1 MKKGLWVTPTQFV
14 SFGEIQRDRLVQQH
28 VATRSRAIGGF
39 GGLGLPN
46 PDPIL
51 KAAGK
56 DVSTYR
62 DLLSHPRIGG
72 NVRRRKAA
80 VLGLE
85 RGLRRENAPE
95 HVFTFVED
103 WLSDL
108 DMDQLVRE
116 LLNAPL
122 FGYQPAE
129 LMWTPVGRFIVPESV
144 LGKPAEWFRYDRDN
158 ALRFMA
164 QDAGTDGEL
173 CDPVRFVVA
182 RQDATYANPYGFPD
196 LSMCFWAGTFLKGGL
211 KFWVQFTEK
220 YGSPWVIG
228 KHPRGADDRETDLL
242 LDSLEAM
249 VQDAVAAIPD
259 DSSIEIKEATGKS
272 ASSDVYR
279 SLLEYCRSDVN
290 VALLGQDQ
298 TTEKDSNR
306 ASATA
311 GAEVTEDIRD
321 GDKGITLAALN
332 RIIRLVV
339 DVNFG
344 ESVAAPVY
352 AMWEQEVIDKTQAER
367 DQILSGAGVRFT
379 PAYWQRTY
387 NLEEGDID
395 TRVVPPSDNSG
406 DAAGLAFAEGNN
418 GEGDYADVATPVL
431 TRQAQPHVESWLGR
445 ISRLVAEAP
454 DLVALQANL
463 LAEFSELDESAL
475 ADVMGLAFT
484 AAELAGRAEL
494 SDEVDRGQ

>member
-1 MKKGLWVTPTQFV
+1 MRTKGLWVSPTQFV
-14 SFGEIQRDRLVQQH
+14 SFAEIKRNRLVEQH
-28 VATRSRAIGGF
+28 IATRSRMDGGM
-39 GGLGLPN
+39 GGLSLPN

-51 KAAGK
+51 KASGK
-56 DVSTYR
+56 DVATYR
-62 DLLSHPRIGG
+62 ELLSQPRIGG

-80 VLGLE
+80 VLGME
-85 RGLRRENAPE
+85 RGLRRDDAPE
-95 HVFTFVED
+95 NVFRFVED
-103 WLSDL
+103 WLK
-108 DMDQLVRE
+108 DMDMDRIVRE
-116 LLNAPL
+116 LLDAPL
-122 FGYQPAE
+122 YGYQPVE
-129 LMWTPVGRFIVPESV
+129 LMWRPSGRIIVPADV

-164 QDAGTDGEL
+164 LDAGSDGEL

-196 LSMCFWAGTFLKGGL
+196 LSMCFWPGTFLKGGL

-279 SLLEYCRSDVN
+279 SLLEYCRSDIN

-311 GAEVTEDIRD
+311 GAEVTKDIRD
-321 GDKGITLAALN
+321 SDMGVVLAALN

-344 ESVAAPVY
+344 ESVDAPVY
-352 AMWEQEVIDKTQAER
+352 AMWEQEVIDKAQAER
-367 DQILSGAGVRFT
+367 DQILSGAGLKFT
-379 PAYWQRTY
+379 PAYWKRTY
-387 NLEEGDID
+387 GLEEGDID
-395 TRVVPPSDNSG
+395 TRQPSG
-406 DAAGLAFAEGNN
+406 EQTGVAFAEGDAAADTT
-418 GEGDYADVATPVL
+418 DYADVATPTL
-431 TRQAQPHVESWLGR
+431 AKQAQPIIDRWLGR
-445 ISRLVAEAP
+445 IAELVDSAP
-454 DLVALQANL
+454 DLPTLQQRL
-463 LAEFSELDESAL
+463 LAEFGSLDEADL
-475 ADVMGLAFT
+475 VDVMGTAFA

-494 SDEVDRGQ
+494 NDEVDNG

>member
-1 MKKGLWVTPTQFV
+1 MKRGLWVSPTQFM
-14 SFGEIQRDRLVQQH
+14 SFGEIERKRLVQSH
-28 VATRSRAIGGF
+28 VAIRSRAVGGF
-39 GGLGLPN
+39 GGVGLPN

-56 DVSTYR
+56 DVATYR
-62 DLLSHPRIGG
+62 ELLSQPRIGG

-85 RGLRRENAPE
+85 RGVKRARSTER
-95 HVFTFVED
+95 VFRFIQD
-103 WLSDL
+103 WIEDL
-108 DMDQLVRE
+108 DMDRIVRE

-122 FGYQPAE
+122 FGYQPVE
-129 LMWTPVGRFIVPESV
+129 LMWSSSGRITVPEDV

-164 QDAGTDGEL
+164 KDAGMDGEL
-173 CDPVRFVVA
+173 CDPVRFVEA
-182 RQDATYANPYGFPD
+182 RQDASYANPYGFPD

-220 YGSPWVIG
+220 YGSPWVVG

-279 SLLEYCRSDVN
+279 SLLEYCRSDIN

-298 TTEKDSNR
+298 TTEKDSTR

-311 GAEVTEDIRD
+311 GAEVTKDIRD
-321 GDKGITLAALN
+321 GDKGIVLSALN

-344 ESVAAPVY
+344 DSVDAPLY
-352 AMWEQEVIDKTQAER
+352 DMWEQEVIDKTQAER
-367 DQILSGAGVRFT
+367 DQTLSGAGLRFT
-379 PAYWQRTY
+379 PAYWKRTY
-387 NLEEGDID
+387 NLEDGDID
-395 TRVVPPSDNSG
+395 TSLPLPDRGVAFTEGVVASQ
-406 DAAGLAFAEGNN
+406 L
-418 GEGDYADVATPVL
+418 DYADEVTLQLA
-431 TRQAQPHVESWLGR
+431 RQAQPQVDSWLSR
-445 ISRLVAEAP
+445 ISRVVEQAP
-454 DLVALQANL
+454 DLPALQSSL
-463 LAEFSELDESAL
+463 LAEFSDLDESAL
-475 ADVMGLAFT
+475 AEVMGLAFT

-494 SDEVDRGQ
+494 ADEVDRG